1 MRRKGRIRI
10 PPSEKRLAAKTRI
23 TPKRR
28 SVHSPAERG
37 THPPL
42 GRRIAAYQNV
52 KHQDAQCQREKDIVG
67 QVKPPGRADR
77 IIESVAQRHDPGPN
91 KQARHIPD
99 PAFGMQEPLHCQVGK
114 PHAHTSG
121 EYMKYAC
128 YCGRYQP
135 RNIGQMVQNH
145 EKRHEAFPLKGG
157 VLLFRCHEDLSFLCD
172 WIECLSDDFIVCPGC
187 QVINDEISYA
197 EYDNGSQAAQREQR
211 DIGKVQCRHEFG
223 DHFERSQ
230 QMDHRAEKWEEK
242 DSTDLASNG
251 ASDLLLAHAHLLH
264 DGKTRFVLVPFRNL
278 LIVNNQNCC
287 NQESHCPDRFR

>member
-1 MRRKGRIRI
+1 
-10 PPSEKRLAAKTRI
+10 
-23 TPKRR
+23 
-28 SVHSPAERG
+28 
-37 THPPL
+37 
-42 GRRIAAYQNV
+42 
-52 KHQDAQCQREKDIVG
+52 
-67 QVKPPGRADR
+67 
-77 IIESVAQRHDPGPN
+77 
-91 KQARHIPD
+91 
-99 PAFGMQEPLHCQVGK
+99 
-114 PHAHTSG
+114 
-121 EYMKYAC
+121 
-128 YCGRYQP
+128 
-135 RNIGQMVQNH
+135 MVQNH

-187 QVINDEISYA
+187 QVINDEISHA

-230 QMDHRAEKWEEK
+230 QMDHRTEKREEK

-278 LIVNNQNCC
+278 LIVNNQHCGH
-287 NQESHCPDRFR
+287 QEQSAQERTEEEETTLHGIKFTFLRRPAAYHVVPFRLKGHLTDGFVQRFHGLLFRAIKVQRELPIDIAG